1 MRLTICL
8 VIVLTAAWPSG
19 KSGAWM
25 AIGQHPLESPHWLS
39 GCWEMSVGDLVVEEQ
54 WMAYRAGSM
63 LGMSRSL
70 RGGELRGYELILLR
84 EEGERWVYEAHPSGQ
99 PPAFFKSVAVDD
111 TSAIFSNPDHDFP
124 QTIAYFKASSD
135 SLVARIAGVQN
146 GRQLESEFA
155 YRRVS
160 CPGRG

>member
-1 MRLTICL
+1 
-8 VIVLTAAWPSG
+8 
-19 KSGAWM
+19 M
-25 AIGQHPLESPHWLS
+25 AVDQQSLESPHWLA
-39 GCWEMSVGDLVVEEQ
+39 GCWEMRLGDLVVEEQ

-70 RGGELRGYELILLR
+70 RGGDLRGYELILLR
-84 EEGERWVYEAHPSGQ
+84 EDGGRWVYEAHPSGQ
-99 PPAFFKSVAVDD
+99 PAATFESVAVTD

-135 SLVARIAGVQN
+135 SLVAVIAGVQS
-146 GRQLESEFA
+146 GRHRESEFA